1 MIIHFIDFFD
11 IDLFISYKTYRF
23 PPFFLKTVWMSTIK
37 PIGKKESG
45 SAVGFIGETARGDRW
60 LVKLGMDK
68 TEGHKATPSIL
79 TRSIVSRGISTDAI
93 MEFAA
98 TAAFRVSC

>member
-1 MIIHFIDFFD
+1 MIFRRKHVD
-11 IDLFISYKTYRF
+11 IF
-23 PPFFLKTVWMSTIK
+23 PFFLKTVWMSSTSIK

-79 TRSIVSRGISTDAI
+79 TRSIASRGISTDAI

-98 TAAFRVSC
+98 TAAFKVRC